1 MDVRL
6 SVLVR
11 RQGLTE
17 APGVDPPE
25 VMDHAVDEDD
35 GDLLGIAVRELRVV
49 EDRNLR
55 PLHSGV
61 GADGSHDSPRVIA
74 EVTARLAH
82 EDHPLFGHPPSLA
95 E

>member
-1 MDVRL
+1 ML
-6 SVLVR
+6 LR

-17 APGVDPPE
+17 APGVHPPE

-35 GDLLGIAVRELRVV
+35 RDLLRVAVRQLGVV
-49 EDRNLR
+49 EDRDLG
-55 PLHSGV
+55 PSGSGV
-61 GADGSHDSPRVIA
+61 GAHGGHDRPRFVA

-82 EDHPLFGHPPSLA
+82 EDHPVFDHPPSLA